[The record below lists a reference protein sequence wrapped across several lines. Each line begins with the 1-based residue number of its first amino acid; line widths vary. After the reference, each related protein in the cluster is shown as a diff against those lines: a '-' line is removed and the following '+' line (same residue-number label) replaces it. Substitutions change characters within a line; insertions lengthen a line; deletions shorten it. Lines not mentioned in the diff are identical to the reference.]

1 MAKTRARKRS
11 VKRAAKKPA
20 PKNAGTPSKETI
32 PRKPLAREVL
42 KVIGEKGL
50 SQVAAGAVV
59 GEQQSQISLVSSGRL
74 AGFSPERLI
83 RMLSRLGRDIE
94 IIVRPSGPP
103 ARAGR
108 VRIITGRAKKR

>member
-1 MAKTRARKRS
+1 MAKSRARKRPA
-11 VKRAAKKPA
+11 KRAARKAA
-20 PKNAGTPSKETI
+20 PKPQPSPSKETI

-42 KVIGEKGL
+42 KVIAEKGL

-83 RMLSRLGRDIE
+83 RMLSRLGRDID
-94 IIVRPSGPP
+94 ITIRPSGPP

-108 VRIITGRAKKR
+108 VRIIAGRARKR

>member
-1 MAKTRARKRS
+1 MAKRRAK
-11 VKRAAKKPA
+11 KRAGKGPAKHVSAKA
-20 PKNAGTPSKETI
+20 RGNPSKETI

-42 KVIGEKGL
+42 KVIAEKEL

-83 RMLSRLGRDIE
+83 RMLSRLGRDID
-94 IIVRPSGPP
+94 IIIRPSHRPS
-103 ARAGR
+103 RAGR
-108 VRIITGRAKKR
+108 VRIITGRPRT